1 MYVSILKF
9 EAQNGLN
16 DPNQM
21 THIAVKSK
29 HRLNVTE
36 MIAHVNFHYRDHHL
50 KKTIAHIR
58 FECKEGLNNTNQ
70 MTHIGF
76 QSKKRPYGTD
86 MIIPEMA

>member
-36 MIAHVNFHYRDHHL
+36 MIAHVKFHYRDHTTH
-50 KKTIAHIR
+50 R
-58 FECKEGLNNTNQ
+58 GLERRL
-70 MTHIGF
+70 
-76 QSKKRPYGTD
+76 SS
-86 MIIPEMA
+86 